1 MKATLN
7 SLLTLIYSD
16 DGSVFSIVGS
26 AKVKDPAE
34 PAKLEVSFYESNP
47 LSLKIILN
55 IHFFRGTP
63 PALMLQSLRQPL
75 PLVPTGCCPQTTR
88 VTLWSTAAHSLAPSA
103 PNCPGSWAESP
114 PCPWRPWNNCI
125 ASCPLLGS
133 TWTKWSQPIRMRLTA
148 GLWTS
153 SFTGL
158 MYEEILNKP

>member
-1 MKATLN
+1 MKDTLN

-55 IHFFRGTP
+55 IHFLGDST
-63 PALMLQSLRQPL
+63 ALMLRSLRQPL

-103 PNCPGSWAESP
+103 RSCPGSWAESP
-114 PCPWRPWNNCI
+114 PCPRRPWNTCI
-125 ASCPLLGS
+125 ASCPLSGS
-133 TWTKWSQPIRMRLTA
+133 TRTKWFQPIRTRLTA
-148 GLWTS
+148 RPWTS
-153 SFTGL
+153 SFTAL
-158 MYEEILNKP
+158 MYEEILNKR